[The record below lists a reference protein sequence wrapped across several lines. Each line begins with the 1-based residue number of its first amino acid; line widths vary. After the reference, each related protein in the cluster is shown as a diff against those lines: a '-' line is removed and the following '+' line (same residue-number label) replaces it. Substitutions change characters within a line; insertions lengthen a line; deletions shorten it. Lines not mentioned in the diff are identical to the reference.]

1 MTSGPSLR
9 TRPRSGQDGGME
21 GAVLIV
27 IVLLVAMPVGVLI
40 SGGIGAA
47 LLGFALERDNEL
59 ENEGSELLE
68 TNI

>member
-1 MTSGPSLR
+1 
-9 TRPRSGQDGGME
+9 ME